1 MTDSSDPAPTARTAG
16 STVNGDDR
24 IASSVPAAPVSA
36 EAAGIIDAVLEGGP
50 VTLPAELRSHR
61 VSLADHKIKVR
72 HYGGYEHFE
81 RDPAEAADGTPVVF
95 RWTGRTR
102 IAE

>member
-1 MTDSSDPAPTARTAG
+1 MKDVSQADPVAR
-16 STVNGDDR
+16 D
-24 IASSVPAAPVSA
+24 
-36 EAAGIIDAVLEGGP
+36 AAGVIEVVLEGGP
-50 VTLPAELRSHR
+50 VDLPADLRNRR
-61 VSLADHKIKVR
+61 VAKAEEKIKVL

-81 RDPAEAADGTPVVF
+81 RGSTPGALDLPVVF

>member
-1 MTDSSDPAPTARTAG
+1 MKDVSQADPVTR
-16 STVNGDDR
+16 D
-24 IASSVPAAPVSA
+24 
-36 EAAGIIDAVLEGGP
+36 AAGVIDVVLEGGP
-50 VTLPAELRSHR
+50 VDLPADVRSRR
-61 VSLADHKIKVR
+61 VATAEEKIKVL

-81 RDPAEAADGTPVVF
+81 RGSVPGTLDLPVVF

>member
-1 MTDSSDPAPTARTAG
+1 MKDVSQADPVTRDAVG
-16 STVNGDDR
+16 V
-24 IASSVPAAPVSA
+24 
-36 EAAGIIDAVLEGGP
+36 IDAVLEGGP
-50 VTLPAELRSHR
+50 ADLPPDLRSRR
-61 VSLADHKIKVR
+61 VAGAEEKIKVL

-81 RDPAEAADGTPVVF
+81 RGSAPATVELPVVF

>member
-1 MTDSSDPAPTARTAG
+1 MTASSDPAPT
-16 STVNGDDR
+16 V
-24 IASSVPAAPVSA
+24 APVTA
-36 EAAGIIDAVLEGGP
+36 MGADAIGIVEAVLEGGP
-50 VTLPAELRSHR
+50 ATLPVELRSHR
-61 VSLADHKIKVR
+61 VSPVESKIKVR

-81 RDPAEAADGTPVVF
+81 RDTVGAADDAPAVF

>member
-1 MTDSSDPAPTARTAG
+1 MKDFSQAEPVAR
-16 STVNGDDR
+16 D
-24 IASSVPAAPVSA
+24 
-36 EAAGIIDAVLEGGP
+36 AAGIIDVVLEGGP
-50 VTLPAELRSHR
+50 ADLPADLRSRR
-61 VSLADHKIKVR
+61 VARAEEKIKVR

-81 RDPAEAADGTPVVF
+81 RGGAPEAANVPVVF

>member
-1 MTDSSDPAPTARTAG
+1 MKDFSQADPVARDVAG
-16 STVNGDDR
+16 V
-24 IASSVPAAPVSA
+24 
-36 EAAGIIDAVLEGGP
+36 IDAVLEGGP
-50 VTLPAELRSHR
+50 ADLPADLRSHR
-61 VSLADHKIKVR
+61 VARAAEKIKVR

-81 RDPAEAADGTPVVF
+81 RGNAPETADVPVVF

>member
-1 MTDSSDPAPTARTAG
+1 MKDVSQADPVTRDAVG
-16 STVNGDDR
+16 V
-24 IASSVPAAPVSA
+24 
-36 EAAGIIDAVLEGGP
+36 IDVVLEGGP
-50 VTLPAELRSHR
+50 VDLPADLRSRQVAR
-61 VSLADHKIKVR
+61 VEEKIKVL

-81 RDPAEAADGTPVVF
+81 RGATPLAVDLPVVF

>member
-1 MTDSSDPAPTARTAG
+1 MKDVSQADPVTR
-16 STVNGDDR
+16 D
-24 IASSVPAAPVSA
+24 
-36 EAAGIIDAVLEGGP
+36 AAGVIDVVLEGGP
-50 VTLPAELRSHR
+50 VDLPADLRSRR
-61 VSLADHKIKVR
+61 VAGAEEKIKVL

-81 RDPAEAADGTPVVF
+81 RGASAATVDPVVF